1 MQEIVKVKIE
11 KIVPEAEIPS
21 YAHDGDAGLDL
32 IATSEVIGKEGYLEF
47 GTSLKITLPKGYV
60 GLIYPR
66 SSISK
71 KNMMLA
77 NGVGV
82 LDEGYTGEIKV
93 RFKPSNA
100 GQGKYKVGDKVAQ
113 LVIMPYPKI
122 EFEEVESLDETER
135 GTGGFGSTGE

>member
-1 MQEIVKVKIE
+1 MKIKIE
-11 KIVPEAEIPS
+11 KIVPEVEIPV
-21 YAHDGDAGLDL
+21 YAAEGDAGLDL
-32 IATSEVIGKEGYLEF
+32 VATSEVIGKEGYLEF
-47 GTSLKITLPKGYV
+47 GTSLKIAIPDGYV

-71 KNMMLA
+71 MNMMLA

-82 LDEGYTGEIKV
+82 IDSGYRGEIKV

-100 GQGKYKVGDKVAQ
+100 GQGRYKVGDKVAQ

-135 GTGGFGSTGE
+135 GAGGFGSTDV